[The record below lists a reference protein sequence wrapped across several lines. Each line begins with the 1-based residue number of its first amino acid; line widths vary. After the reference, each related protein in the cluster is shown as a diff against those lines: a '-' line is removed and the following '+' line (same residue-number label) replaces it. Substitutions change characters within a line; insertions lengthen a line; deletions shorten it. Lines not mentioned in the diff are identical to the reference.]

1 MQKSTHAFIS
11 AAILAAGMSGAAVM
25 AQSAATQGP
34 AQQGAPMTEQAAPP
48 APAAITPSDDQLEKF
63 AGASQ
68 KVAVLAEEYRPKLQ
82 AAPDDNARQSIYRE
96 ADEKMVKVV
105 RADGLSVDEFNGI
118 GQAVQQDPQLQQKL
132 RSMVGESGQPMPQ

>member
-11 AAILAAGMSGAAVM
+11 AAVLAVGMTGSAVM
-25 AQSAATQGP
+25 AQTPSAQGA
-34 AQQGAPMTEQAAPP
+34 AQQGAPMTQQAAPS
-48 APAAITPSDDQLEKF
+48 APAAITPSDAQLEKF

-82 AAPDDNARQSIYRE
+82 AASDDDARRSIYRE

-118 GQAVQQDPQLQQKL
+118 GQAVQQDPKLQQKL
-132 RSMVGESGQPMPQ
+132 RSMVGESGQARPQ